1 MRDTA
6 GSDYTARLKQR
17 GGARWKRLLNV
28 QAPYRWNLRRQQLGR
43 TIDVGCGIGRNLV
56 SLRQDSIG
64 VDHNK
69 TSVEMARAA
78 GFAAMTV
85 QEWRAS
91 GVGRSESFDGLLLAH
106 VVEHMRFDE
115 AVELVAEYLPAL
127 KPGGKVFFI
136 CPQERGYDSDET
148 HVSWTTGEDLER
160 LARECGLSPDKWR
173 SFPGPRFLGRFFT
186 YNEFTLLAHKP
197 REATGRVHP
206 GRVGRAD

>member
-6 GSDYTARLKQR
+6 GSEYTARLKDR

-28 QAPYRWNLRRQQLGR
+28 QAPYRWNLRRQNLGR

-56 SLRQDSIG
+56 SLSHDSIG

-78 GFAAMTV
+78 GFTALTV
-85 QEWRAS
+85 DEWRESDIGQSA
-91 GVGRSESFDGLLLAH
+91 SFDSLLVAH
-106 VVEHMRFDE
+106 VVEHMQFNQ

-127 KPGGKVFFI
+127 KPGGKIFFI
-136 CPQERGYDSDET
+136 CPQERGYESDET
-148 HVSWTTGEDLER
+148 HVSWTTGNDLQR
-160 LARECGLSPDKWR
+160 LAHACGLIPDKWR
-173 SFPGPRFLGRFFT
+173 SFPGPRFLGRLFT

-197 REATGRVHP
+197 
-206 GRVGRAD
+206 